1 MKRPWITALFVVSA
15 LYDGILG
22 IVMLIAPGAIYR
34 FFDVTPPNHWAYVQ
48 FPAGLVIVFALLF
61 WAVARA
67 PEANRNLIPYGIL
80 LKVCYCSVAFG
91 WWIVRGIPSM
101 WKPFAILDLVFMAF
115 FVSAYASLGR
125 PSGAAAAQS
134 A

>member
-1 MKRPWITALFVVSA
+1 MKRRWITTLFVVAA

-22 IVMLIAPGAIYR
+22 IVMLIAPGAIYS
-34 FFDVTPPNHWAYVQ
+34 FFQVTPPNHWAYVQ

-80 LKVCYCSVAFG
+80 LKVCYCSVTFG
-91 WWIVRGIPSM
+91 WWIARGIPAM
-101 WKPFAILDLVFMAF
+101 WKPFAILDLAFMVL
-115 FVSAYASLGR
+115 FVWAYASLGH
-125 PSGAAAAQS
+125 PSRVTAAQS

>member
-1 MKRPWITALFVVSA
+1 MKRPWITTLFVVAA

-22 IVMLIAPGAIYR
+22 IAFLVAPGAIYSL
-34 FFDVTPPNHWAYVQ
+34 FDVPPPNHWAYIQ
-48 FPAGLVIVFALLF
+48 SPAGLVIVFALLF
-61 WAVARA
+61 WAVARN

-91 WWIVRGIPSM
+91 WWIARGIPSM
-101 WKPFAILDLVFMAF
+101 WKPFAILDLAFMAF

-125 PSGAAAAQS
+125 FSRAAPGQS